1 MKSYLAIDAGT
12 TAVKILLADE
22 TGRSLFTGELPVT
35 VIQTAPG
42 SAEMDMEAYWAAL
55 CRLTRRAASACP
67 AAWQTLQGVCA
78 AGQGDGLWPLDSA
91 GNSFMPAI
99 LWRDTRAV
107 QYCDAASD
115 LSWQYNSNRLQ
126 PGCRGAVLAWLR
138 EHRRKAYDRIAL
150 PLGCV
155 SFLNKR
161 LTDAAVTDASCC
173 GDCFDILAGAYVPA
187 LYDRLG
193 IGDMTAKLPPV
204 LPCDA
209 LIGCVTAAA
218 ARQTGLPEGT
228 PVYNGC
234 LDATA
239 AVMGG
244 SRLREGCVS
253 ICAGTTLLVM
263 AAQQEPPVFPL
274 PDGVYADRLPYALP
288 LYRMCF
294 APGSG
299 ASAIAAEKARYAPE
313 TDYEAMYRR
322 IETIPMGCGG
332 LTYLP
337 FLHGERSPFY
347 CPQAQAGYYGAMP
360 EHTVWH
366 RLRAAAEGVLF
377 AARHCLDALGRTFTR
392 AELTGGAAR
401 SPVFCQMASDILGI
415 PVEVGQGVYA
425 GVGGCLAIMRKAEGY
440 PIEAPGGVCTQ
451 IYRPA
456 PECRAAAEDAY
467 GRYRQIVAHMLQV
480 WKTAEYERR

>member
-22 TGRSLFTGELPVT
+22 AQHTLFAGELPVT
-35 VIQTAPG
+35 VMRSAPG
-42 SAEMDMEAYWAAL
+42 SAEMDMETYWATL
-55 CRLTRRAASACP
+55 CRLIRQAASACP
-67 AAWQTLQGVCA
+67 TAWQVLQGVCA

-99 LWRDTRAV
+99 LWQDTRAAD
-107 QYCDAASD
+107 YCDATAD
-115 LSWQYNSNRLQ
+115 LSWRYNSNRLQ

-138 EHRRKAYDRIAL
+138 EHRRETYDRIAL

-155 SFLNKR
+155 SFLNQR
-161 LTDAAVTDASCC
+161 LTGATVTDASCC
-173 GDCFDILAGAYVPA
+173 GDCFDILSGAYVPA

-193 IGDMTAKLPPV
+193 IGDMTAKLPPI

-209 LIGCVTAAA
+209 RIGCVTAAA
-218 ARQTGLPEGT
+218 ARQTGIPERT

-244 SRLREGCVS
+244 SRLREDRVS
-253 ICAGTTLLVM
+253 VCAGTTLLVM
-263 AAQQEPPVFPL
+263 AAQREPPAFPL
-274 PDGVYADRLPYALP
+274 PDGVYADRLPYAPP

-294 APGSG
+294 APSSG

-313 TDYEAMYRR
+313 VSYEAMYRR
-322 IETIPMGCGG
+322 LEAIPMGCGG

-337 FLHGERSPFY
+337 FLYGERSPFN
-347 CPQAQAGYYGAMP
+347 CPQAQAGYYGAAP

-377 AARHCLDALGRTFTR
+377 AARHCLDTMGRTFST

-401 SPVFCQMASDILGI
+401 SSVFCQMASDILGI
-415 PVEVGQGVYA
+415 PVEVGEGVYA
-425 GVGGCLAIMRKAEGY
+425 GVNGCLAIIQQAEGTL
-440 PIEAPGGVCTQ
+440 PEMSGGTCTQ
-451 IYRPA
+451 TYRPV
-456 PECRAAAEDAY
+456 PERRAAAEDAY
-467 GRYRQIVAHMLQV
+467 RRYRQIVARMLPV
-480 WKTAEYERR
+480 WKNAEYERR